1 MDRQEAYKQ
10 PTTGTEITAAQRSEG
25 ERDTSRARKIREQ
38 KPKSKLN

>member
-10 PTTGTEITAAQRSEG
+10 PTTEYTAAQRSEG
-25 ERDTSRARKIREQ
+25 ERDKSRARKTREK